1 MAVESLAPGALVYY
15 AVPPEQPDNAL
26 SRWWHGFTGKRSP
39 YAQALFVERLKA
51 MSPENQYALIQQLY
65 KQRTDLLTGAAQVD
79 AQAAQAKAML
89 GQSEATREG
98 NWLAYWSNVNAAAIR
113 AGADVSVAKAGLGG
127 KLLMN
132 RDLQPATAQVAADL
146 QRQMHVAATQER
158 DGNAVGAKNTIDEAL
173 RQLDRE
179 MGALRA
185 VPGQQDAL
193 GQHLTGIQ
201 YPFASGELRDKVRAA
216 VGEIAPVPPEIQI
229 PEFSAPG
236 ARAPGGMPAFSPRG
250 AGQPPGQAPAAAAAG
265 SAVSGTTAPPTQES
279 PGLYGGAPST
289 GIPRT
294 APGDTLRSSAEQI
307 GERIRELEAKVRD
320 PAAVLGD
327 LADPF
332 PGLGGG
338 APRKRSAVDMAAEL
352 APAAAERK
360 ALASPRVPLP
370 WAYDRPAPVVS
381 VATGAPA
388 EPAAE
393 APAPKPATAAA
404 PAAPKPAAPTV
415 AKVPAAAPV
424 TDPIATW
431 NGPQVMQAY
440 RNAAQAGKAGPD
452 FEAWRRTMLAAY
464 KLYGAG
470 APLEEWAAAN
480 LPGYAPRE

>member
-1 MAVESLAPGALVYY
+1 MAVESLDPGALVYY

-39 YAQALFVERLKA
+39 YAQALFLERLKA
-51 MSPENQYALIQQLY
+51 KSPENQYALIQQLY
-65 KQRTDLLTGAAQVD
+65 KQRTDLLSAGASID
-79 AQAAQAKAML
+79 AQAAQTRAMER
-89 GQSEATREG
+89 QADVTREG
-98 NWLAYWSNVNAAAIR
+98 NYLAYYSNTDATRMR
-113 AGADVSVAKAGLGG
+113 AGADVEVAKAGLGA

-132 RDLQPATAQVAADL
+132 RDLQAGTAQIVTDF
-146 QRQMHVAATQER
+146 QRQMYAAAQQER
-158 DGNAVGAKNTIDEAL
+158 DGNAVGAENTIKEAI
-173 RQLDRE
+173 RELDRQN
-179 MGALRA
+179 GALRA

-193 GQHLTGIQ
+193 GQALTGVQ
-201 YPFASGELRDKVRAA
+201 YPFANGDLRDRVRATATA
-216 VGEIAPVPPEIQI
+216 VAPIPAEIQI
-229 PEFSAPG
+229 PDLAGPG
-236 ARAPGGMPAFSPRG
+236 RTRPGPMPAFDFSPRG

-265 SAVSGTTAPPTQES
+265 SAVPGKTAPPTQES

-294 APGDTLRSSAEQI
+294 DAGDTLRASAEQI
-307 GERIRELEAKVRD
+307 SERIRELEAKVRD

-332 PGLGGG
+332 PGLGG
-338 APRKRSAVDMAAEL
+338 APRKRSAADMAAEL

-393 APAPKPATAAA
+393 SPAPKPAT